1 MRLSTQHLHLESAQA
16 PRKPQSKHNARSRP
30 LAVSPDPRPAPSH
43 PHKCHH
49 HPPGC
54 LVSRGLVRAHGRTGA
69 LPGFPAPGLPAPLAA
84 PPAFPGAPRTHIR
97 VQLGSACGRRVA
109 GPAARR
115 LGSHLLPRPASHSA
129 RPPWSPRGKNGLP
142 AAPLPGDRPPRMRLL
157 AESRV
162 SQASPSPSPN
172 HEASLTVTYWP
183 EKTQLMLALDTYG
196 DRSPKIN
203 GFAKGKQ
210 TKPDLVRITGRM
222 TSRV

>member
-1 MRLSTQHLHLESAQA
+1 MPPSPPWVPGEQGVGLGPRTHRRA
-16 PRKPQSKHNARSRP
+16 PRVPG
-30 LAVSPDPRPAPSH
+30 PR
-43 PHKCHH
+43 
-49 HPPGC
+49 
-54 LVSRGLVRAHGRTGA
+54 
-69 LPGFPAPGLPAPLAA
+69 PAPLAA

-115 LGSHLLPRPASHSA
+115 LGSHLLPRPGSHSA